1 MGFPDGGRRRLIVN
15 ADDFGRS
22 PAINEAVLRAH
33 REGILTTA
41 SLMVAGDAWRE
52 AVDLARAN
60 PRLGVGLHLTLVC
73 GQSVLPPARVPGLV
87 DARGA
92 FSDRPVVAGFRYWA
106 WPPLRDQLR
115 AELAAQ
121 FARFR
126 ETGLPLD
133 HVNGHLHLHLHP
145 VVFDLLGENARVWGI
160 ERMRLT
166 RDSLGISRRT
176 SRGRWAYRLGHA
188 IIFAMLSR
196 RAAPR
201 LAGLGIRHS
210 DAVFGLL
217 QDGRVTEDYV
227 LRLLPQLPAGTAELY
242 AHPSLDCFRHEFE
255 AFASPRV
262 ATRVRELGIELV
274 RYQDL

>member
-1 MGFPDGGRRRLIVN
+1 MIVN

-73 GQSVLPPARVPGLV
+73 GRAVLPPALVPGLV
-87 DARGA
+87 DARGG

-106 WPPLRDQLR
+106 VPRLQEQLR

-121 FARFR
+121 FGRFH
-126 ETGLPLD
+126 ETGLLLD

-145 VVFDLLGENARVWGI
+145 VVFDLLCENAREWGLD
-160 ERMRLT
+160 RMRLT
-166 RDSLGISRRT
+166 RDSLAISRRI
-176 SRGRWAYRLGHA
+176 SRGHWVYRLSHA
-188 IIFAMLSR
+188 ALFGALSR
-196 RAAPR
+196 RAAPV
-201 LAGLGIRHS
+201 LARTGIRHT
-210 DAVFGLL
+210 DAVYGLL
-217 QDGRVTEDYV
+217 QDGRVDEAHV
-227 LRLLPQLPAGTAELY
+227 LELLSRIPPGAHELY
-242 AHPSLDCFRHEFE
+242 AHPSLDRFRHEYE
-255 AFASPRV
+255 ALASSRV
-262 ATRVRELGIELV
+262 RERVRELGIELV